1 MSRQEI
7 RRIYR
12 TAQKEDFPQVLR
24 LELGG
29 KVFEYSK
36 VQWTIGGEDRGL
48 RYGTNPHQ
56 KAALYKA
63 KHSQGG
69 IGNVEWV
76 KWGKDGP
83 SATNIEDGSHGLRIV
98 RYFDEPA
105 VAVMKHL
112 NPSGVS
118 IGRKGELLSF
128 VYARARDADPRA
140 AFGSVVVLNR
150 RVDKLT
156 AEELT
161 KTFVEVVYAPD
172 YEESAISVLQAKK
185 DIRVGKIPVPDHD
198 SNSPDIVVLDDG
210 SLILEDSYRTGLRS
224 LEQLRMLPVITKRS
238 PSEAEYHALLHSWWV
253 VCEVRSNGVVF
264 WKDDGSQA
272 IGTGQQDRIGAIES
286 CIEKAHRFGHDLK
299 GSVMASDGFLPN
311 IDNVEA
317 VAREGVSAIVQPGG
331 SVEDQELI
339 RACDQHGIGRVMTG
353 ERSFRHFRENDNLAY
368 SERVEIPSVLA

>member
-1 MSRQEI
+1 M
-7 RRIYR
+7 
-12 TAQKEDFPQVLR
+12 
-24 LELGG
+24 
-29 KVFEYSK
+29 
-36 VQWTIGGEDRGL
+36 
-48 RYGTNPHQ
+48 
-56 KAALYKA
+56 
-63 KHSQGG
+63 
-69 IGNVEWV
+69 
-76 KWGKDGP
+76 
-83 SATNIEDGSHGLRIV
+83 
-98 RYFDEPA
+98 
-105 VAVMKHL
+105 
-112 NPSGVS
+112 
-118 IGRKGELLSF
+118 
-128 VYARARDADPRA
+128 YARARDADPRA

-172 YEESAISVLQAKK
+172 YEESAISVFQAKK
-185 DIRVGKIPVPDHD
+185 DIRVGKIPMPDHD

-210 SLILEDSYRTGLRS
+210 SLILEDSYRTRLQS

-272 IGTGQQDRIGAIES
+272 IGTGQQDRIGAIEC
-286 CIEKAHRFGHDLK
+286 CIEKAHRFGHDLT

-331 SVEDQELI
+331 SVEDPELI
-339 RACDQHGIGRVMTG
+339 RACDERGITMVMTG
-353 ERSFRHFRENDNLAY
+353 ERSFRHF
-368 SERVEIPSVLA
+368 

>member
-1 MSRQEI
+1 MSKPEI

-12 TAQKEDFPQVLR
+12 TALREDFPQVVR

-29 KVFEYSK
+29 QVFEYSK
-36 VQWTIGGEDRGL
+36 VHWTIGGEDRGL

-56 KAALYKA
+56 KAALYRA
-63 KHSQGG
+63 EHSKGG

-83 SATNIEDGSHGLRIV
+83 SATNIEDGSHGSRIV
-98 RYFDEPA
+98 RYFHEPA

-112 NPSGVS
+112 NPSGISV
-118 IGRKGELLSF
+118 GHKEEALSS

-150 RVDKLT
+150 KVDKST
-156 AEELT
+156 AEELL

-172 YEESAISVLQAKK
+172 YEESAVSVFQRKK
-185 DIRVGKIPVPDHD
+185 DIRVGRVQVPDHD

-210 SLILEDSYRTGLRS
+210 SLILEDTYRTGLRS
-224 LEQLRMLPVITKRS
+224 LEQLKTLPSATKRS
-238 PSEAEYHALLHSWWV
+238 PSEAEYRAMLHSWWV
-253 VCEVRSNGVVF
+253 ACEVRSNAVAF
-264 WKDDGSQA
+264 WKNDSSLA
-272 IGTGQQDRIGAIES
+272 IGTGQQDRIGTIES
-286 CIEKAHRFGHDLK
+286 CIEKAHKFGHDLK

-317 VAREGVSAIVQPGG
+317 VAEEGVSGIVQPGG
-331 SVEDQELI
+331 SVEDQELV
-339 RACDQHGIGRVMTG
+339 RACDQHGIAMVMTG
-353 ERSFRHFRENDNLAY
+353 ERSFRHF
-368 SERVEIPSVLA
+368 

>member
-1 MSRQEI
+1 MSKQEI

-12 TAQKEDFPQVLR
+12 TAVKEDFPRVLR

-36 VQWTIGGEDRGL
+36 VHWTIDGDDRGL
-48 RYGTNPHQ
+48 RYGSNPHQ
-56 KAALYKA
+56 KAALYRA
-63 KHSQGG
+63 EHSKGG
-69 IGNVEWV
+69 IGSVDWV

-98 RYFDEPA
+98 GYFGLPA

-118 IGRKGELLSF
+118 IGHEGEKLSS
-128 VYARARDADPRA
+128 VYLRARDADPRA
-140 AFGSVVVLNR
+140 SFGSVVVLNR

-172 YEESAISVLQAKK
+172 YEASAISVFQAKK
-185 DIRVGKIPVPDHD
+185 DIRIGKVAGSDHD

-210 SLILEDSYRTGLRS
+210 SLILEDSYRTGLQS
-224 LEQLRMLPVITKRS
+224 LEQLKMLSVATQRS
-238 PSEAEYHALLHSWWV
+238 PSEAEYQAMMHSWWV
-253 VCEVRSNGVVF
+253 ACEVRSNAVVF
-264 WKDDGSQA
+264 WKNDASQA

-286 CIEKAHRFGHDLK
+286 CIEKAHKFGHDLK
-299 GSVMASDGFLPN
+299 GSVMASDGFLPK
-311 IDNVEA
+311 IDNVDA
-317 VAREGVSAIVQPGG
+317 VAKEGVSAIVQPGG
-331 SVEDQELI
+331 SVEDRELVN
-339 RACDQHGIGRVMTG
+339 ACDERGIAMIMTG
-353 ERSFRHFRENDNLAY
+353 ERSFRHF
-368 SERVEIPSVLA
+368 

>member
-1 MSRQEI
+1 MSKQEI

-12 TAQKEDFPQVLR
+12 TALKEDFPQVLR

-36 VQWTIGGEDRGL
+36 VHWTIDGDDRGL
-48 RYGTNPHQ
+48 RYGSNPHQ
-56 KAALYKA
+56 KAALYRVERSK
-63 KHSQGG
+63 GG
-69 IGNVEWV
+69 IGSVDWI

-98 RYFDEPA
+98 GYFGEPA

-118 IGRKGELLSF
+118 VGHKGEGLSS

-140 AFGSVVVLNR
+140 SFGSVVVLNR

-172 YEESAISVLQAKK
+172 YEASAISVFRAKK
-185 DIRVGKIPVPDHD
+185 DIRIGKVPVPDID

-210 SLILEDSYRTGLRS
+210 SVILEDSYRTGLRS
-224 LEQLRMLPVITKRS
+224 SEQLRMLPVATKRS
-238 PSEAEYHALLHSWWV
+238 LSEAEYQAMLHSWWV
-253 VCEVRSNGVVF
+253 ACEVRSNAVVF
-264 WKDDGSQA
+264 WKNGGSQA

-286 CIEKAHRFGHDLK
+286 CIEKAHKFRHDLK
-299 GSVMASDGFLPN
+299 DSVMASDGFLPN

-317 VAREGVSAIVQPGG
+317 VAGEGVSAIIQPGG
-331 SVEDQELI
+331 SVEDQELV
-339 RACDQHGIGRVMTG
+339 RACDRHGIAMVMTG
-353 ERSFRHFRENDNLAY
+353 ERSFRHF
-368 SERVEIPSVLA
+368 

>member
-1 MSRQEI
+1 MSKQEI

-12 TAQKEDFPQVLR
+12 TALKEDFPQVLR

-36 VQWTIGGEDRGL
+36 VHWTIGGEDRGL

-63 KHSQGG
+63 EHSKGG
-69 IGNVEWV
+69 IGNVEWI

-118 IGRKGELLSF
+118 AGRKGETTSS
-128 VYARARDADPRA
+128 VYTRARDVDPRA

-150 RVDKLT
+150 RIDKLT
-156 AEELT
+156 AEELS

-172 YEESAISVLQAKK
+172 YDESAISVFHAKK
-185 DIRVGKIPVPDHD
+185 DIRIGKVLGSSHD
-198 SNSPDIVVLDDG
+198 SNPPEMVVLDDG
-210 SLILEDSYRTGLRS
+210 SLILEDTYSTGIQS
-224 LEQLRMLPVITKRS
+224 LEQLKQMPVATKRS
-238 PSEAEYHALLHSWWV
+238 PSETEYQALVHSWWV
-253 VCEVRSNGVVF
+253 ACEARSNAVVF
-264 WKDDGSQA
+264 WKNHMSLA

-286 CIEKAHRFGHDLK
+286 CIERAHKFGHDLK
-299 GSVMASDGFLPN
+299 NSVMASDGFLPKM
-311 IDNVEA
+311 DNVEA
-317 VAREGVSAIVQPGG
+317 VAKEGVSAIVQPGG
-331 SVEDQELI
+331 SVEDQELV
-339 RACDQHGIGRVMTG
+339 RACDELGISMIMTG
-353 ERSFRHFRENDNLAY
+353 ERAFRHF
-368 SERVEIPSVLA
+368 

>member
-1 MSRQEI
+1 MSKQEI

-12 TAQKEDFPQVLR
+12 TALKEDFPQVLR

-29 KVFEYSK
+29 QMFEYSK
-36 VQWTIGGEDRGL
+36 VHWTIGGEDRGL

-69 IGNVEWV
+69 IGGVEWI

-98 RYFDEPA
+98 GYFDEPA

-118 IGRKGELLSF
+118 IGRRGEALSS

-140 AFGSVVVLNR
+140 AFGSVIVFNR
-150 RVDKLT
+150 KVNRLT

-172 YEESAISVLQAKK
+172 YEESAISALQAKK
-185 DIRVGKIPVPDHD
+185 DIRVGKIPIPAHD

-224 LEQLRMLPVITKRS
+224 LEQLRRLPVATKRS
-238 PSEAEYHALLHSWWV
+238 PSEAEYHALLCSWWV
-253 VCEVRSNGVVF
+253 VCEVRSNGIVF
-264 WKDDGSQA
+264 WKNDASQA

-286 CIEKAHRFGHDLK
+286 CIEKAHKFGHDLK

-331 SVEDQELI
+331 SIEDPELV
-339 RACDQHGIGRVMTG
+339 RACDQHGIAMVMTG
-353 ERSFRHFRENDNLAY
+353 ERSFQHF
-368 SERVEIPSVLA
+368 